1 MPRSSVKVRVL
12 SLLETEVIFSFT
24 RFTSRKDCQGQYFL
38 QASLLDQR
46 RSKVP
51 GFSYDTAL
59 KQAPMGHWHKEEHI
73 FTNIPPGIRFVELRD
88 GGHDCKNWAGFYG
101 AKMVGAFVGVM
112 PNCKF

>member
-1 MPRSSVKVRVL
+1 M
-12 SLLETEVIFSFT
+12 FSFT

-59 KQAPMGHWHKEEHI
+59 KRAPVGHWHKEEHI
-73 FTNIPPGIRFVELRD
+73 FTNIPPGVRFVELRD
-88 GGHDCKNWAGFYG
+88 GGHDCNNWAGFYG

-112 PNCKF
+112 PNGKF